1 MYMTLSEREF
11 QNRLIKIVR
20 FNNSINNLKDEIQ
33 NADNKLEKVKNKSSD
48 TYKNGL
54 KLRNKLKNKLKE
66 RNNLRK
72 EYLNIISSENM
83 VNMLNKEITRIEKF
97 IKNPSERPTLSQT
110 GARALNNTF
119 KKAATD
125 IKNLLKKQNVH
136 ATRRMNSKRA
146 STSGRR

>member
-1 MYMTLSEREF
+1 MTLSEREF

-20 FNNSINNLKDEIQ
+20 FNNSINNLKDEIH
-33 NADNKLEKVKNKSSD
+33 NADNRLEKVKNKSSD

-83 VNMLNKEITRIEKF
+83 VNMLNKEITRIERF
-97 IKNPSERPTLSQT
+97 IKNPSERPTLNQH
-110 GARALNNTF
+110 GVRVLNATF
-119 KKAATD
+119 KKAAND

>member
-1 MYMTLSEREF
+1 MTLSEREF

-20 FNNSINNLKDEIQ
+20 FNNSINNLKDEIH
-33 NADNKLEKVKNKSSD
+33 NADNRLEKVKNKSSD

-97 IKNPSERPTLSQT
+97 IKNPSERPTLNQH
-110 GARALNNTF
+110 GARELNATF
-119 KKAATD
+119 KKAAND